1 MKIKITACTL
11 ILFILLPLLLSC
23 GGKEATFTPI
33 TFDFTL
39 RAVNDDMGFENGY
52 TYTNFDDGTVM
63 ISAGDVSGD
72 VMIPSELG
80 GKKVTA
86 IAEGAFKQEKT
97 VTPVRMARPLSANT
111 LYDENIH
118 GDGKK
123 VFSIAH
129 YQMATMGNLRGNVVF
144 DATNIDR
151 KTRKDLVKKMRPHF
165 DIIICKWFSTPLLT
179 CKLRNAKRE
188 RQVPEEVL
196 DRMWERFRPPMS
208 DEGFDIIEEIKN
220 YY

>member
-1 MKIKITACTL
+1 MSKNVL
-11 ILFILLPLLLSC
+11 IVMCGLPAS
-23 GGKEATFTPI
+23 GKS
-33 TFDFTL
+33 
-39 RAVNDDMGFENGY
+39 
-52 TYTNFDDGTVM
+52 TYSEWLAINANFHR
-63 ISAGDVSGD
+63 ICPDVIRKD
-72 VMIPSELG
+72 
-80 GKKVTA
+80 
-86 IAEGAFKQEKT
+86 
-97 VTPVRMARPLSANT
+97 
-111 LYDENIH
+111 LYGDENIQ

-129 YQMATMGNLRGNVVF
+129 YQMGTIGNLRGNVVF

-196 DRMWERFRPPMS
+196 DSMYERFRAPML
-208 DEGFDIIEEIKN
+208 DEGFDLVEEIKN